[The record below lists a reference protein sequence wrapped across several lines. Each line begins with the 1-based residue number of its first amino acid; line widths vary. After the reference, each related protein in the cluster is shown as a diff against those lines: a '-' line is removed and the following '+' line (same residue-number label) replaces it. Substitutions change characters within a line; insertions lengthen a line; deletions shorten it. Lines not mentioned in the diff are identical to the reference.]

1 MLPRCGYCDLLLRTA
16 VLRVHVDLLI
26 SLSTS
31 VCMSSGATWLCDL
44 LRNQQTV
51 AQSGHTAFCPPAVT
65 SGPVSTS
72 SPTLPTVGLMS
83 AVLVLRNGVVSF
95 GFP

>member
-1 MLPRCGYCDLLLRTA
+1 MLPLYGHCDLLLRTA

-26 SLSTS
+26 SLSAS
-31 VCMSSGATWLCDL
+31 ACMSSGATWLCDL
-44 LRNQQTV
+44 LRTRQTV

-65 SGPVSTS
+65 RGPVSTL
-72 SPTLPTVGLMS
+72 SPTLPTAGLMS
-83 AVLVLRNGVVSF
+83 AVLVLRKGAVSF

>member
-1 MLPRCGYCDLLLRTA
+1 MLPLYGYCDLLLRTA

-31 VCMSSGATWLCDL
+31 VCMSSGATWPCDL
-44 LRNQQTV
+44 LRTRQTV
-51 AQSGHTAFCPPAVT
+51 ARSGHTAFCPPAVL

-83 AVLVLRNGVVSF
+83 AVLVLRKGVVSF